1 MMSKP
6 LRFASWGVAAALG
19 FGIGMAVGHAPSARA
34 ADPVGAPD
42 TVTVFVGAHFGMRE
56 DGAAKALTRSH
67 SDFAARGYR
76 FASLA
81 PYDENGDLQGF
92 FVTYTRSP

>member
-1 MMSKP
+1 MMPKP
-6 LRFASWGVAAALG
+6 VRFASWGAAAALG
-19 FGIGMAVGHAPSARA
+19 FAVGMAASHIPSARA
-34 ADPVGAPD
+34 GDPAVPAD
-42 TVTVFVGAHFGMRE
+42 TVTVFVDAHFGMRE
-56 DGAAKALTRSH
+56 KGAAEALTRSH
-67 SDFAARGYR
+67 SNFAAKGYR